1 MIRNLLLSTYLSLKA
16 HKLRVFL
23 TMLGIIIGIAS
34 VVTIA
39 ALGEGLR
46 QQTIQLSETA
56 NVNEVTIQHVFEPEF
71 EDESFYYSEPTSF
84 EFSRV
89 DMKRVQKIEG
99 VTSVLPDYGEN
110 MGMDGATETVY
121 VEIDCF
127 GQMSYAQLT
136 PSTHDAQLEY
146 GRNITAADANRNV
159 IVLARDVLDYGIT
172 IDDPQKMIGRAVSI
186 NGYMFEVIGI
196 KAPYDYESTSI
207 GGSDDYFTAFNS
219 EVSRASY
226 NELTKFKPIQALRV
240 KFDENTDRFLATEQV
255 IEVLTENH
263 PEEEGIFQE
272 DTTNQQFQEEM
283 EAYLDG
289 LIGFLMAITAISLL
303 VGGIGVMNIM
313 YVSVTQRKKEIG
325 IRRAIGAKP
334 RNILFQFVLEAG
346 VITLIGGIIGLLLG
360 YGIAVVV
367 GQFMDLT
374 PILTI
379 QSILLATSVSTLT
392 GLFFGIMP
400 AISAAKMDPIKAIYK

>member
-46 QQTIQLSETA
+46 QQTLELADTA
-56 NVNEVTIQHVFEPEF
+56 NMNEMKIQNVYATD
-71 EDESFYYSEPTSF
+71 DEYSYYSEPTEF

-89 DMKRVQKIEG
+89 DMKRVQKIDG
-99 VTSVLPDYGEN
+99 VAAVLPDYGEN
-110 MGMDGATETVY
+110 MGMSSSDEMVSGELSY
-121 VEIDCF
+121 F
-127 GQMSYAQLT
+127 GQMAGTQLA
-136 PSTHDAQLEY
+136 PYKKDSLIAY
-146 GRNITAADANRNV
+146 GRNISPADANKDV
-159 IVLARDVLDYGIT
+159 IVLSQDVFEYGLMM
-172 IDDPQKMIGRAVSI
+172 DDPEVMLGQAVSI

-196 KAPYDYESTSI
+196 KEGYDEQATTDSDFYST
-207 GGSDDYFTAFNS
+207 FNS
-219 EVSRASY
+219 EITRASY
-226 NELTKFKPIQALRV
+226 NELTKLKPIKALRV
-240 KFDENTDRFLATEQV
+240 IFDENADR
-255 IEVLTENH
+255 VLTTENVISLLSESH
-263 PEEEGIFQE
+263 PNEEGVFEE
-272 DTTNQQFQEEM
+272 DTMEQQFQEEM
-283 EAYLDG
+283 QAMMDS

-313 YVSVTQRKKEIG
+313 YVSVTQRKREIG

-334 RNILFQFVLEAG
+334 RNILFQFVLEAS
-346 VITLIGGIIGLLLG
+346 VITFIGGIIGLLSG

-367 GQFMDLT
+367 GQFMELT
-374 PILTI
+374 PILTPK
-379 QSILLATSVSTLT
+379 SIVLATSVSTLT

>member
-46 QQTIQLSETA
+46 QQTVELADTA
-56 NVNEVTIQHVFEPEF
+56 NMNEMKIQNVYATD
-71 EDESFYYSEPTSF
+71 DEYSYYSEPTEF

-89 DMKRVQKIEG
+89 DMKRVQKIDG
-99 VTSVLPDYGEN
+99 VASVLPDYGEN
-110 MGMDGATETVY
+110 MGMDSSNEVVSGELSY
-121 VEIDCF
+121 F
-127 GQMSYAQLT
+127 GQMAWTQLA
-136 PSTHDAQLEY
+136 PYKKDSLIAY
-146 GRNITAADANRNV
+146 GRNISPADANKDV
-159 IVLARDVLDYGIT
+159 IVLSQDVFEYGLMM
-172 IDDPQKMIGRAVSI
+172 DDPEVMLGQAVSI

-196 KAPYDYESTSI
+196 KEGYDEQATTDSDFYST
-207 GGSDDYFTAFNS
+207 FNS
-219 EVSRASY
+219 EITRASY
-226 NELTKFKPIQALRV
+226 NELTKLKPIKALRV
-240 KFDENTDRFLATEQV
+240 IFDENADR
-255 IEVLTENH
+255 VLTTENVISLLSESH
-263 PEEEGIFQE
+263 PNEEGVFEE
-272 DTTNQQFQEEM
+272 DTMEQQFQEEM
-283 EAYLDG
+283 QAMMDS

-313 YVSVTQRKKEIG
+313 YVSVTQRKREIG

-334 RNILFQFVLEAG
+334 RNILFQFVLEAS
-346 VITLIGGIIGLLLG
+346 VITFIGGIIGLLSG

-367 GQFMDLT
+367 GQFMELT
-374 PILTI
+374 PILTLK
-379 QSILLATSVSTLT
+379 SIVLATSVSTLT

>member
-46 QQTIQLSETA
+46 QQTVELADTA
-56 NVNEVTIQHVFEPEF
+56 NMNEIKIQNVYATD
-71 EDESFYYSEPTSF
+71 DEYSYYSEPTEF

-89 DMKRVQKIEG
+89 DMKRVQKIDG
-99 VTSVLPDYGEN
+99 VASVLPDYGEN
-110 MGMDGATETVY
+110 MGMGSSNEVVSGELSY
-121 VEIDCF
+121 F
-127 GQMSYAQLT
+127 GQMAWTQLA
-136 PSTHDAQLEY
+136 PYKKDSLIAY
-146 GRNITAADANRNV
+146 GRNISPADANKDV
-159 IVLARDVLDYGIT
+159 IVLSQDVFEYGLMM
-172 IDDPQKMIGRAVSI
+172 DDPEVMLGQAVSI

-196 KAPYDYESTSI
+196 KEGYDEQATTDSDFYST
-207 GGSDDYFTAFNS
+207 FNS
-219 EVSRASY
+219 EITRASY
-226 NELTKFKPIQALRV
+226 NELTKLKPIKALRV
-240 KFDENTDRFLATEQV
+240 IFDENADR
-255 IEVLTENH
+255 VLTTENVISLLSESH
-263 PEEEGIFQE
+263 PNEEGVFEE
-272 DTTNQQFQEEM
+272 DTMEQQFQEEM
-283 EAYLDG
+283 QAMMDS

-313 YVSVTQRKKEIG
+313 YVSVTQRKREIG

-334 RNILFQFVLEAG
+334 RNILFQFVLEAS
-346 VITLIGGIIGLLLG
+346 VITFIGGIIGLLSG

-367 GQFMDLT
+367 GQFMELT
-374 PILTI
+374 PILTLK
-379 QSILLATSVSTLT
+379 SIVLATSVSTLT

>member
-46 QQTIQLSETA
+46 QQTVELADTVNMNEIKIQ
-56 NVNEVTIQHVFEPEF
+56 NVYATDDEF
-71 EDESFYYSEPTSF
+71 SYYSEPTEF

-89 DMKRVQKIEG
+89 DMKRVQKIDG
-99 VTSVLPDYGEN
+99 VASVLPDYGEN
-110 MGMDGATETVY
+110 MGMDSSNEVVSGELSY
-121 VEIDCF
+121 F
-127 GQMSYAQLT
+127 GQMAWTQLA
-136 PSTHDAQLEY
+136 PYKKDSLIAY
-146 GRNITAADANRNV
+146 GRNISPADANKDV
-159 IVLARDVLDYGIT
+159 IVLSQDVFEYGLMM
-172 IDDPQKMIGRAVSI
+172 DDPEVMLGQAVSI

-196 KAPYDYESTSI
+196 KEGYDEQATTDSDFYST
-207 GGSDDYFTAFNS
+207 FNS
-219 EVSRASY
+219 EITRASY
-226 NELTKFKPIQALRV
+226 NELTKLKPIKALRV
-240 KFDENTDRFLATEQV
+240 IFDENADR
-255 IEVLTENH
+255 VLTTENVISLLSESH
-263 PEEEGIFQE
+263 PNEEGVFEE
-272 DTTNQQFQEEM
+272 DTMEQQFQEEM
-283 EAYLDG
+283 QAMMDS

-313 YVSVTQRKKEIG
+313 YVSVTQRKREIG

-334 RNILFQFVLEAG
+334 RNILFQFVLEAS
-346 VITLIGGIIGLLLG
+346 VITFIGGIIGLLSG

-367 GQFMDLT
+367 GQFMELT
-374 PILTI
+374 PILTLK
-379 QSILLATSVSTLT
+379 SIVLATSVSTLT

>member
-46 QQTIQLSETA
+46 QQTVELADTA
-56 NVNEVTIQHVFEPEF
+56 NINEMKIQNVYATDDEF
-71 EDESFYYSEPTSF
+71 SYYSEPTEF

-89 DMKRVQKIEG
+89 DMKRVQKIDG
-99 VTSVLPDYGEN
+99 VAAVLPDYGEN
-110 MGMDGATETVY
+110 LGMSSSDEMVSGELSY
-121 VEIDCF
+121 F
-127 GQMSYAQLT
+127 GQMAWTQLA
-136 PSTHDAQLEY
+136 PYKKDSLIAY
-146 GRNITAADANRNV
+146 GRNISPADANKDV
-159 IVLARDVLDYGIT
+159 IVLSQDVFEYGLMM
-172 IDDPQKMIGRAVSI
+172 DDPEVMLGQAVSI

-196 KAPYDYESTSI
+196 KEGYDEQATTDSDFYST
-207 GGSDDYFTAFNS
+207 FNS
-219 EVSRASY
+219 EITRASY
-226 NELTKFKPIQALRV
+226 NELTKLKPIKALRV
-240 KFDENTDRFLATEQV
+240 IFDENADR
-255 IEVLTENH
+255 VLTTENVISLLSESH
-263 PEEEGIFQE
+263 PNEEGVFEE
-272 DTTNQQFQEEM
+272 DTMEQQFQEEM
-283 EAYLDG
+283 QAMMDS

-313 YVSVTQRKKEIG
+313 YVSVTQRKREIG

-334 RNILFQFVLEAG
+334 RNILFQFVLEAS
-346 VITLIGGIIGLLLG
+346 VITFIGGIIGLLSG

-367 GQFMDLT
+367 GQFMELT
-374 PILTI
+374 PILTLK
-379 QSILLATSVSTLT
+379 SIVLATSVSTLT

>member
-46 QQTIQLSETA
+46 QQTVELADTA
-56 NVNEVTIQHVFEPEF
+56 NINEMKIQNVYATDDEF
-71 EDESFYYSEPTSF
+71 SYYSEPTEF

-89 DMKRVQKIEG
+89 DMKRVQKIDG
-99 VTSVLPDYGEN
+99 VAAVLPDYGEN
-110 MGMDGATETVY
+110 MGMSSSDEMVSGELSY
-121 VEIDCF
+121 F
-127 GQMSYAQLT
+127 GQMAWTQLA
-136 PSTHDAQLEY
+136 PYKKDSLIAY
-146 GRNITAADANRNV
+146 GRNISPADANKDV
-159 IVLARDVLDYGIT
+159 IVLSQDVFEYGLMM
-172 IDDPQKMIGRAVSI
+172 DDPEVMLGQAVSI

-196 KAPYDYESTSI
+196 KEGYDEQATTDSDFYST
-207 GGSDDYFTAFNS
+207 FNS
-219 EVSRASY
+219 EITRASY
-226 NELTKFKPIQALRV
+226 NELTKLKPIKALRV
-240 KFDENTDRFLATEQV
+240 IFDENADR
-255 IEVLTENH
+255 VLTTENVISLLSESH
-263 PEEEGIFQE
+263 PNEEGVFEE
-272 DTTNQQFQEEM
+272 DTMEQQFQEEM
-283 EAYLDG
+283 QAMMDS

-313 YVSVTQRKKEIG
+313 YVSVTQRKREIG

-334 RNILFQFVLEAG
+334 RNILFQFVLEAS
-346 VITLIGGIIGLLLG
+346 VITFIGGIIGLLSG

-367 GQFMDLT
+367 GQFMELT
-374 PILTI
+374 PILTLK
-379 QSILLATSVSTLT
+379 SIVLATSVSTLT

>member
-46 QQTIQLSETA
+46 QQTLELADTA
-56 NVNEVTIQHVFEPEF
+56 NMNEMKIQNVYATD
-71 EDESFYYSEPTSF
+71 DEYSYYSEPTEF

-89 DMKRVQKIEG
+89 DMKRVQKIDG
-99 VTSVLPDYGEN
+99 VASVLPDYGEN
-110 MGMDGATETVY
+110 MGMDSSNEVVSGELSY
-121 VEIDCF
+121 F
-127 GQMSYAQLT
+127 GQMAWTQLA
-136 PSTHDAQLEY
+136 PYKKDSLIAY
-146 GRNITAADANRNV
+146 GRNISPADANKDV
-159 IVLARDVLDYGIT
+159 IVLSQDVFEYGLMM
-172 IDDPQKMIGRAVSI
+172 DDPEVMLGQAVSI

-196 KAPYDYESTSI
+196 KEGYDEQATTDSDFYST
-207 GGSDDYFTAFNS
+207 FNS
-219 EVSRASY
+219 EITRASY
-226 NELTKFKPIQALRV
+226 NELTKLKPIKALRV
-240 KFDENTDRFLATEQV
+240 IFDENADR
-255 IEVLTENH
+255 VLTTENVISLLSESH
-263 PEEEGIFQE
+263 PNEEGVFEE
-272 DTTNQQFQEEM
+272 DTMEQQFQEEM
-283 EAYLDG
+283 QAMMDS

-313 YVSVTQRKKEIG
+313 YVSVTQRKREIG

-334 RNILFQFVLEAG
+334 RNILFQFVLEAS
-346 VITLIGGIIGLLLG
+346 VITFIGGIIGLLSG

-367 GQFMDLT
+367 GQFMELT
-374 PILTI
+374 PILTLK
-379 QSILLATSVSTLT
+379 SIVLATSVSTLT

>member
-1 MIRNLLLSTYLSLKA
+1 MIQNLLLSTYLSLKA

-23 TMLGIIIGIAS
+23 TMLGIIIGISS

-39 ALGEGLR
+39 SLGEGLR

-56 NVNEVTIQHVFEPEF
+56 NINEVTIQHVFEPE
-71 EDESFYYSEPTSF
+71 EDDEFFYYSEPTSF

-121 VEIDCF
+121 MEIDYF
-127 GQMSYAQLT
+127 GQIAYTQLT
-136 PSTHDAQLEY
+136 PSTHDAQLKF
-146 GRNITAADANRNV
+146 GRNITPADANRDV
-159 IVLARDVLDYGIT
+159 IVLSHDVLDYGIS

-196 KAPYDYESTSI
+196 KKPYDYQSTSI
-207 GGSDDYFTAFNS
+207 SDSDDFFTALNS
-219 EVSRASY
+219 EVSRNSY
-226 NELTKFKPIQALRV
+226 NELTKFKPIRALRV
-240 KFDENTDRFLATEQV
+240 KFDENADRFLTTEQV
-255 IEVLTENH
+255 IEVLSENH
-263 PEEEGIFQE
+263 PTEEGIFQE

-313 YVSVTQRKKEIG
+313 YVSVTQRKREIG

-346 VITLIGGIIGLLLG
+346 VITLIGGIIGLMLG

-400 AISAAKMDPIKAIYK
+400 ALSAAKMDPIKAIYK

>member
-46 QQTIQLSETA
+46 QQTVELADTA
-56 NVNEVTIQHVFEPEF
+56 NMNEMKIQNVYATD
-71 EDESFYYSEPTSF
+71 DEYSYYSEPTEF

-89 DMKRVQKIEG
+89 DMKRVQKIDG
-99 VTSVLPDYGEN
+99 VASVLPDYGEN
-110 MGMDGATETVY
+110 MGMGSSNEVVSGELSY
-121 VEIDCF
+121 F
-127 GQMSYAQLT
+127 GQMAWTQLA
-136 PSTHDAQLEY
+136 PYKKDSLIAY
-146 GRNITAADANRNV
+146 GRNISPADANKDV
-159 IVLARDVLDYGIT
+159 IVLSQDVFEYGLMM
-172 IDDPQKMIGRAVSI
+172 DDPEVMLGQAVSI

-196 KAPYDYESTSI
+196 KEGYDEQATTDSDFYST
-207 GGSDDYFTAFNS
+207 FNS
-219 EVSRASY
+219 EITRASY
-226 NELTKFKPIQALRV
+226 NELTKLKPIKALRV
-240 KFDENTDRFLATEQV
+240 IFDENADR
-255 IEVLTENH
+255 VLTTENVISLLSESH
-263 PEEEGIFQE
+263 PNEEGVFEE
-272 DTTNQQFQEEM
+272 DTMEQQFQEEM
-283 EAYLDG
+283 QAMMDS

-313 YVSVTQRKKEIG
+313 YVSVTQRKREIG

-334 RNILFQFVLEAG
+334 RNILFQFVLEAS
-346 VITLIGGIIGLLLG
+346 VITFIGGIIGLLSG

-367 GQFMDLT
+367 GQFMELT
-374 PILTI
+374 PILTLK
-379 QSILLATSVSTLT
+379 SIVLATSVSTLT

>member
-46 QQTIQLSETA
+46 QQTIELADTA
-56 NVNEVTIQHVFEPEF
+56 NMNEMKIQNVYATD
-71 EDESFYYSEPTSF
+71 DEYSYYSEPTEF

-89 DMKRVQKIEG
+89 DMKRVQKIDG
-99 VTSVLPDYGEN
+99 VASVLPDYGEN
-110 MGMDGATETVY
+110 MGMGSSNEVVSGELSY
-121 VEIDCF
+121 F
-127 GQMSYAQLT
+127 GQMAWTQLA
-136 PSTHDAQLEY
+136 PYKKDSLIAY
-146 GRNITAADANRNV
+146 GRNISPADANKDV
-159 IVLARDVLDYGIT
+159 IVLSQDVFEYGLMM
-172 IDDPQKMIGRAVSI
+172 DDPEVMLGQAVSI

-196 KAPYDYESTSI
+196 KEGYDEQATTDSDFYSI
-207 GGSDDYFTAFNS
+207 FNS
-219 EVSRASY
+219 EITRASY
-226 NELTKFKPIQALRV
+226 NELTKLKPIKALRV
-240 KFDENTDRFLATEQV
+240 IFDENADR
-255 IEVLTENH
+255 VLTTENVISLLSESH
-263 PEEEGIFQE
+263 PDEEGVFEE
-272 DTTNQQFQEEM
+272 DTMEQQFQEEM
-283 EAYLDG
+283 QAMMDS

-313 YVSVTQRKKEIG
+313 YVSVAQRKREIG

-334 RNILFQFVLEAG
+334 RNILFQFVLEAS
-346 VITLIGGIIGLLLG
+346 VITFIGGIIGLLSG

-367 GQFMDLT
+367 GQFMELT
-374 PILTI
+374 PILTLK
-379 QSILLATSVSTLT
+379 SIVLATSVSTLT

>member
-46 QQTIQLSETA
+46 QQTLELADTA
-56 NVNEVTIQHVFEPEF
+56 NMNEMKIQNVYATD
-71 EDESFYYSEPTSF
+71 DEYSYYSEPTEF

-89 DMKRVQKIEG
+89 DMKRVQKIDG
-99 VTSVLPDYGEN
+99 VASVLPDYGEN
-110 MGMDGATETVY
+110 MGMGSSNEVVSGELSY
-121 VEIDCF
+121 F
-127 GQMSYAQLT
+127 GQMAGTQLA
-136 PSTHDAQLEY
+136 PYKKDSLIAY
-146 GRNITAADANRNV
+146 GRNISPADANKDV
-159 IVLARDVLDYGIT
+159 IVLSQDVFEYGLMM
-172 IDDPQKMIGRAVSI
+172 DDPEVMLGQAVSI

-196 KAPYDYESTSI
+196 KEGYDEQATTDSDFYST
-207 GGSDDYFTAFNS
+207 FNS
-219 EVSRASY
+219 EITRASY
-226 NELTKFKPIQALRV
+226 NELTKLKPIKALRV
-240 KFDENTDRFLATEQV
+240 IFDENADR
-255 IEVLTENH
+255 VLTTENVISLLSESH
-263 PEEEGIFQE
+263 PNEEGVFEE
-272 DTTNQQFQEEM
+272 DTTEQQFQEEM
-283 EAYLDG
+283 QAMMDS

-313 YVSVTQRKKEIG
+313 YVSVTQRKREIG

-334 RNILFQFVLEAG
+334 RNILFQFVLEAS
-346 VITLIGGIIGLLLG
+346 VITFIGGIIGLLSG

-367 GQFMDLT
+367 GQFMELT
-374 PILTI
+374 PILTPK
-379 QSILLATSVSTLT
+379 SIVLATSVSTLT

>member
-46 QQTIQLSETA
+46 QQTLELADTA
-56 NVNEVTIQHVFEPEF
+56 NMNEMKIQNVYATD
-71 EDESFYYSEPTSF
+71 DEYSYYSEPTEF

-89 DMKRVQKIEG
+89 DMKRVQKIDG
-99 VTSVLPDYGEN
+99 VASVLPDYGEN
-110 MGMDGATETVY
+110 MGMGSSNEVVSGELSY
-121 VEIDCF
+121 F
-127 GQMSYAQLT
+127 GQMAWTQLA
-136 PSTHDAQLEY
+136 PYKKDSLIAY
-146 GRNITAADANRNV
+146 GRNISPADANKDV
-159 IVLARDVLDYGIT
+159 IVLSQDVFEYGLMM
-172 IDDPQKMIGRAVSI
+172 DDPEVMLGQAVSI

-196 KAPYDYESTSI
+196 KEGYDEQATTDSDFYST
-207 GGSDDYFTAFNS
+207 FNS
-219 EVSRASY
+219 EITRASY
-226 NELTKFKPIQALRV
+226 NELTKLKPIKALRV
-240 KFDENTDRFLATEQV
+240 IFDENADR
-255 IEVLTENH
+255 VLTTENVISLLSESH
-263 PEEEGIFQE
+263 PNEEGVFEE
-272 DTTNQQFQEEM
+272 DTMEQQFQEEM
-283 EAYLDG
+283 QAMMDS

-313 YVSVTQRKKEIG
+313 YVSVTQRKREIG

-334 RNILFQFVLEAG
+334 RNILFQFVLEAS
-346 VITLIGGIIGLLLG
+346 VITFIGGIIGLLSG

-367 GQFMDLT
+367 GQFMELT
-374 PILTI
+374 PILTLK
-379 QSILLATSVSTLT
+379 SIVLATSVSTLT

>member
-46 QQTIQLSETA
+46 QQTVELADTVNMNEIKIQ
-56 NVNEVTIQHVFEPEF
+56 NVYATD
-71 EDESFYYSEPTSF
+71 DEYSYYSEPTEF

-89 DMKRVQKIEG
+89 DMKRVQKIDG
-99 VTSVLPDYGEN
+99 VASVLPDYGEN
-110 MGMDGATETVY
+110 MGMDSSNEVVSGELSY
-121 VEIDCF
+121 F
-127 GQMSYAQLT
+127 GQMAWTQLA
-136 PSTHDAQLEY
+136 PYKKDSLIAY
-146 GRNITAADANRNV
+146 GRNISPADANKDV
-159 IVLARDVLDYGIT
+159 IVLSQDVFEYGLMM
-172 IDDPQKMIGRAVSI
+172 DDPEVMLGQAVSI

-196 KAPYDYESTSI
+196 KEGYDEQATTDSDFYST
-207 GGSDDYFTAFNS
+207 FNS
-219 EVSRASY
+219 EITRASY
-226 NELTKFKPIQALRV
+226 NELTKLKPIKALRV
-240 KFDENTDRFLATEQV
+240 IFDENADR
-255 IEVLTENH
+255 VLTTENVISLLSESH
-263 PEEEGIFQE
+263 PNEEGVFEE
-272 DTTNQQFQEEM
+272 DTMEQQFQEEM
-283 EAYLDG
+283 QAMMDS

-313 YVSVTQRKKEIG
+313 YVSVTQRKREIG

-334 RNILFQFVLEAG
+334 RNILFQFVLEAS
-346 VITLIGGIIGLLLG
+346 VITFIGGIIGLLSG

-367 GQFMDLT
+367 GQFMELT
-374 PILTI
+374 PILTLK
-379 QSILLATSVSTLT
+379 SIVLATSVSTLT